1 MQEHSTTLP
10 LNKTH
15 TNTEE
20 SRGCRHENER
30 ASS

>member
-15 TNTEE
+15 TNREE
-20 SRGCRHENER
+20 SRGWRHANGR